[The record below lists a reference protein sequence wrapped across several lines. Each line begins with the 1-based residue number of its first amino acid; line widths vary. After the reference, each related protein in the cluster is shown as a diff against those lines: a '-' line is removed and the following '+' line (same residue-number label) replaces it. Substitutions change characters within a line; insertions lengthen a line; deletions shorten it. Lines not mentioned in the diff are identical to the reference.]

1 MKNNLKVKYYI
12 AGGVALAA
20 MVIYLPALQNKFVAW
35 DDNVYVYNN
44 PYIRSLNLDLLKWAF
59 SDFYAGYW
67 SPLTWISHA
76 LDYAVWGLNPLGH
89 HLTNILFHA
98 VNTFVVVLLM
108 IRLLKTRK
116 EPAMN
121 EEAPGFLTAPTILI
135 AAGITGILFGLHP
148 LHVESVAWVAERKD
162 VLCALFFLLS
172 LMQYTTYVRTV
183 ANAAALRGP
192 FARFFNGTY
201 LFTLG
206 FFILALLSKPMAV
219 TLPVVFLILDWYPFQ
234 RIQSFQAF
242 RQAVVEKIPFLAL
255 SLFSSIITILSQK
268 AGGAM
273 LLTEIVPLATR
284 VLVGVQSLVAYLWK
298 MLWPLNLIPYYPYSG
313 NVSILSFEYLSA
325 LALVIGITTA
335 CIVLA
340 KKQKL
345 WLTVWGIY
353 VVTLLP
359 VLGIVQVGGQS
370 MADRFMY
377 LPSLGPFLVL
387 GLTAAW
393 IWAKVNRVQ
402 RWRSV
407 AKASVAGVAALLVA
421 ALSFLTIT
429 QISVWKNNFELW
441 SYVIRKEPE
450 KVPFAYNNRGMVLGT
465 IGQYDSALRDFT
477 KTIALEPGYFQAYN
491 NRAFTFEKMG
501 QFEKALEDYNMA
513 VTLNPSFQEAFYHLG
528 ILYGKMRLYNE
539 AIQALNKYLALN
551 PKNAE
556 AYSGRGVMYSLSG
569 QPENALEDFNKAIAL
584 NQNLAT
590 AYVNRGDL
598 YLKSGRIDLAF
609 ADFQRACALGE
620 DVGCKALH

>member
-1 MKNNLKVKYYI
+1 
-12 AGGVALAA
+12 
-20 MVIYLPALQNKFVAW
+20 
-35 DDNVYVYNN
+35 
-44 PYIRSLNLDLLKWAF
+44 
-59 SDFYAGYW
+59 
-67 SPLTWISHA
+67 
-76 LDYAVWGLNPLGH
+76 
-89 HLTNILFHA
+89 
-98 VNTFVVVLLM
+98 
-108 IRLLKTRK
+108 
-116 EPAMN
+116 
-121 EEAPGFLTAPTILI
+121 
-135 AAGITGILFGLHP
+135 
-148 LHVESVAWVAERKD
+148 
-162 VLCALFFLLS
+162 
-172 LMQYTTYVRTV
+172 
-183 ANAAALRGP
+183 
-192 FARFFNGTY
+192 
-201 LFTLG
+201 
-206 FFILALLSKPMAV
+206 
-219 TLPVVFLILDWYPFQ
+219 
-234 RIQSFQAF
+234 
-242 RQAVVEKIPFLAL
+242 
-255 SLFSSIITILSQK
+255 
-268 AGGAM
+268 M

-429 QISVWKNNFELW
+429 QIGVWKNSIDLW
-441 SYVIRKEPE
+441 SYVIWKEPE
-450 KVPFAYNNRGMVLGT
+450 KVPFAYNSRGLAYERKGLFKEAIEDFDRAIILNPSDYFAYNNRGTVLGT
-465 IGQYDSALRDFT
+465 IGQYDSALKDFNMA
-477 KTIALEPGYFQAYN
+477 IDLVPDYYQAYD

-501 QFEKALEDYNMA
+501 QFKKAFEDYHTA

-528 ILYGKMRLYNE
+528 GLYYKMGLYNE
-539 AIQALNKYLALN
+539 AIQTLNKSIDLN
-551 PKNAE
+551 PNDAE
-556 AYSGRGVMYSLSG
+556 AHSNRGSIYILNG
-569 QPENALEDFNKAIAL
+569 QPVKALKDYNEAIAL
-584 NQNLAT
+584 NQNFTT
-590 AYVNRGDL
+590 AYVNRGNL
-598 YLKSGRIDLAF
+598 YLKSGRKDLAF
-609 ADFQRACALGE
+609 ADFQRACALG
-620 DVGCKALH
+620 DAVGCKALY